1 MRKEL
6 LAVTIL
12 AGAVMSAALSG
23 AHAVRASEPYEK
35 VTKMKC
41 EHCHEHNKDQL
52 AKMSDYEAT
61 KDLTKKCGKESLE
74 FLKKQPGYKELKE
87 GEKRS
92 DDEAKK
98 WALAFA
104 RAKWKCSDPPK

>member
-1 MRKEL
+1 MRKE
-6 LAVTIL
+6 IL
-12 AGAVMSAALSG
+12 AATFLAGTVVFAALSVQP
-23 AHAVRASEPYEK
+23 AVRASEPYEK
-35 VTKMKC
+35 VTKLKC

-52 AKMSDYEAT
+52 AKMTDYEAT

-74 FLKKQPGYKELKE
+74 FLKKQPGFVPLKE

-92 DDEAKK
+92 DADAKK

-104 RAKWKCSDPPK
+104 RAKWKCSEEPK

>member
-12 AGAVMSAALSG
+12 AGTVISAGLSG
-23 AHAVRASEPYEK
+23 TSPVRASEPYEK
-35 VTKMKC
+35 VTKLKC
-41 EHCHEHNKDQL
+41 EHCHEHNKEQL

-61 KDLTKKCGKESLE
+61 RDLTKKCGKESLE
-74 FLKKQPGYKELKE
+74 FLKKQPGFKELKP
-87 GEKRS
+87 GEERS
-92 DDEAKK
+92 DAEAKK

-104 RAKWKCSDPPK
+104 RAKWKCSEEPK